1 MTDPAVDPST
11 RSEGPAG
18 PAGTSWRWANIV
30 LIVLAL
36 VLVATSALL
45 FTKGAAATPGDSEA
59 EALSR
64 QYEKVTAA
72 ARGETRAFLTVD
84 YKNMDPLTQKVLAG
98 ATGTFKEQYER
109 ARPNLKATA
118 QQGKSVAT
126 GKVREVGIGD
136 IDGDTAVVFVAA
148 DGSVRNKNTK
158 GKAEPRTY
166 QFKMTM
172 VREGD
177 KWLTSDLQ
185 ILG

>member
-1 MTDPAVDPST
+1 M
-11 RSEGPAG
+11 
-18 PAGTSWRWANIV
+18 
-30 LIVLAL
+30 VLAL

-64 QYEKVTAA
+64 QYKQVTTAA
-72 ARGETRAFLTVD
+72 RDETQAFLTVD
-84 YKNMDPLTQKVLAG
+84 YQNMDPLTAKVLAG
-98 ATGTFKEQYER
+98 ATGKFKQQYEQ

-118 QQGKSVAT
+118 EQGKSVAT

-148 DGSVRNKNTK
+148 DGSVKNRNTK

-166 QFKMTM
+166 QFKLTM
-172 VREGD
+172 VPKGD